1 MSASGEHKSAASEN
15 FQRQGRA
22 ALRVAGR
29 KAGEN
34 RWARAFYR
42 GGSSFCGSVGHVLH
56 ALWLEVTG
64 FLFLVLAVIGAGAT
78 VPRISPLPGRHSD
91 AQPRRAR
98 GHLYAVCLSIS
109 GLSRSGGRGGKANA
123 ARSYSARRKT
133 PRCSQAWRLDS
144 AGRKCSMRKSRS
156 VVPKLCSANTSIWR
170 GWVDSADESGSDSS
184 SGNSHR

>member
-15 FQRQGRA
+15 YQRQGRA

-42 GGSSFCGSVGHVLH
+42 GGSTFLGSVGHVLR

-78 VPRISPLPGRHSD
+78 VREYHRYLAGT
-91 AQPRRAR
+91 
-98 GHLYAVCLSIS
+98 
-109 GLSRSGGRGGKANA
+109 A
-123 ARSYSARRKT
+123 ARNRVVLGIVFTLLFVYFGVESFWRARRK
-133 PRCSQAWRLDS
+133 A
-144 AGRKCSMRKSRS
+144 KRS
-156 VVPKLCSANTSIWR
+156 
-170 GWVDSADESGSDSS
+170 
-184 SGNSHR
+184 